1 MSAKAEQPKGT
12 RPARLAR
19 PWTRN
24 PMRPRGQVAHGLFV
38 ALVVIAALAMP
49 VLGFVAGRAQ
59 FDMSDARSRRIAAE
73 NHPVTAV
80 LEQHVF
86 GSTSALRGGSTTA
99 KVSWTAEDGSV
110 RTEKATVQSSGD
122 KGEHTTIWLDAAGN
136 PAEAPASHD
145 RVVVNAIGAG
155 ILTLLGGL
163 GTLLVL
169 YAVEHT
175 AYMRSRMGAWA
186 REWECVAPTWTTA

>member
-12 RPARLAR
+12 RPARLGR
-19 PWTRN
+19 PWHRN
-24 PMRPRGQVAHGLFV
+24 PMRPRGQAAHELFV
-38 ALVVIAALAMP
+38 ALLLIAALAMP

-73 NHPVTAV
+73 NHPVPAV
-80 LEQHVF
+80 LEQNVYTTG
-86 GSTSALRGGSTTA
+86 GSLRGGTTTV
-99 KVSWTAEDGSV
+99 KVSWTAADGSA
-110 RTEKATVQSSGD
+110 RNGRAAVQSAGD
-122 KGEHTTIWLDAAGN
+122 KGDRTTIWLDAAGN

-145 RVVVNAIGAG
+145 RVVVNAIGTG

-163 GTLLVL
+163 GILLVV

-186 REWECVAPTWTTA
+186 REWERVSPTWTTA